1 LAGVGP
7 SGWPFGRFMFLSSLW
22 AVAPDTAIE
31 MSTPWIAGLGAR
43 NVKSTPCAR
52 STGIFKG
59 TISLLS
65 MSAMLTSV
73 NTPADV
79 CAGLSAI

>member
-1 LAGVGP
+1 
-7 SGWPFGRFMFLSSLW
+7 MFLSSLW

-31 MSTPWIAGLGAR
+31 MSIPWIAGLGAQ
-43 NVKSTPCAR
+43 NVKSTLCAR

-59 TISLLS
+59 MISLLS
-65 MSAMLTSV
+65 MSAKLTLV